1 MRELSLHI
9 LDIAKNSVKANASLI
24 EIVIDEN
31 ISENLL
37 TIEINDNGCGMSEEF
52 LKTVRDP
59 FSTTRTTRKVG
70 MGISLFEAAA
80 VACDGKLEIS
90 SVLGEGTKFKIF
102 FRHDH
107 IDRAPIGDMAGTM
120 ATLISGSP
128 DIDFLYRH
136 TVDGKEF
143 VLDTVSMRNVL
154 EGVPLDT
161 PDVVSWIMEYT
172 KEGLSEISH
181 Q

>member
-1 MRELSLHI
+1 
-9 LDIAKNSVKANASLI
+9 
-24 EIVIDEN
+24 
-31 ISENLL
+31 
-37 TIEINDNGCGMSEEF
+37 
-52 LKTVRDP
+52 
-59 FSTTRTTRKVG
+59 
-70 MGISLFEAAA
+70 
-80 VACDGKLEIS
+80 
-90 SVLGEGTKFKIF
+90 
-102 FRHDH
+102 
-107 IDRAPIGDMAGTM
+107 M

-154 EGVPLDT
+154 DGVPLDT